1 LIIEGIDHYRVMEPL
16 FEGIRV
22 MLSYRGERYSPEYVQ
37 GISGA
42 AFRIAGICPCAP
54 TCSSAMAPQDLVR
67 VFGYEVVHIPLSG
80 EGVDP
85 KQRIHEVIKRV
96 KDEIRSGRPVLI
108 WHAFTNA
115 EWDVVCGF
123 DDVDK
128 QFFGR
133 GSYAGL
139 VVYARAHQMRMIECL
154 NISPAMGAIFI
165 GEKKSE
171 FKSTEAELAALKEA
185 VHHAHTPKVE
195 KPNSREWVF
204 LEGLPAYDRWASD
217 FKDPQKL
224 REAGDSYCHSI
235 YRSTH
240 RAAGGFMREIAS
252 KYVNTFA
259 HFNRAALCFATE
271 VDALDRGEDLLGWDS
286 PEGPDPERNK
296 QAAELLREARGW
308 YARAIDE
315 IEAGLAVI

>member
-1 LIIEGIDHYRVMEPL
+1 MIIEGIDHYRVMEPL

-67 VFGYEVVHIPLSG
+67 VFGYEIAHIPLSG

-96 KDEIRSGRPVLI
+96 KDEIRSGRPVLV

-123 DDVDK
+123 EDVDK

-133 GSYAGL
+133 GSYVGL

-171 FKSTEAELAALKEA
+171 FRRSGVSGPSSTRIRIRNRLACSCALFSSS
-185 VHHAHTPKVE
+185 V
-195 KPNSREWVF
+195 S
-204 LEGLPAYDRWASD
+204 
-217 FKDPQKL
+217 
-224 REAGDSYCHSI
+224 
-235 YRSTH
+235 
-240 RAAGGFMREIAS
+240 
-252 KYVNTFA
+252 
-259 HFNRAALCFATE
+259 LCKCSSVYEFPTM
-271 VDALDRGEDLLGWDS
+271 L
-286 PEGPDPERNK
+286 
-296 QAAELLREARGW
+296 
-308 YARAIDE
+308 
-315 IEAGLAVI
+315 